1 MGEREFMALQMRTR
15 WLRNKISPTSRGTSL
30 GLSSKQLCRKATQPN
45 RLRKPPETV
54 TAILFTDLLNV
65 NVELPY
71 TTIVEEF
78 EEFLY
83 QSELRPRV

>member
-1 MGEREFMALQMRTR
+1 MGLQMRTR
-15 WLRNKISPTSRGTSL
+15 WLRNKISTTSRGTSL
-30 GLSSKQLCRKATQPN
+30 GLSDGKSSKQLCRKPTQPN
-45 RLRKPPETV
+45 RLGKPPETG

-65 NVELPY
+65 NAELPY

>member
-1 MGEREFMALQMRTR
+1 MALQMRTR
-15 WLRNKISPTSRGTSL
+15 WLRNRISPTSRGTSL
-30 GLSSKQLCRKATQPN
+30 GLSRRESSKQLCRKATQPN
-45 RLRKPPETV
+45 RLRKPPETG
-54 TAILFTDLLNV
+54 TAILFADLLNV
-65 NVELPY
+65 NAELPY

>member
-1 MGEREFMALQMRTR
+1 MALQMRTR
-15 WLRNKISPTSRGTSL
+15 WLRNRISPTSRGTSL
-30 GLSSKQLCRKATQPN
+30 GLSRRESSKQLCRKATQPN
-45 RLRKPPETV
+45 RLRKAPETG
-54 TAILFTDLLNV
+54 TAILFADLLNV
-65 NVELPY
+65 NAELPY